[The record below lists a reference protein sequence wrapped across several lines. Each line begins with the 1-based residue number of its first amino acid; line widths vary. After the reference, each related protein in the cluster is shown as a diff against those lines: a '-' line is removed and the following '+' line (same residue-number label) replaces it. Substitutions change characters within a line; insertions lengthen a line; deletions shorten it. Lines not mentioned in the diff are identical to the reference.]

1 MFLQNETEARRENVS
16 KPREIRR
23 FQEGGLKMDVK
34 RRAGQKGRWG
44 GNHTRVR
51 ERSGLGNTF
60 SRYVLLQTR
69 GRKLSSLQ
77 KQVREVHKRRVGW

>member
-1 MFLQNETEARRENVS
+1 MQNETEAKRRDNVS
-16 KPREIRR
+16 KPREIQRL
-23 FQEGGLKMDVK
+23 QEGGLKMDVK

-44 GNHTRVR
+44 GNFMRVR

-77 KQVREVHKRRVGW
+77 VNKRRGGW